1 MAAKGCEMEYLSFLL
16 TFFRDVWWLRRT
28 DDDSGLVNMDLAEA
42 VREGAAAG
50 ARWVESSIGQV
61 MEMIR
66 TLRYNVN
73 RWLALENMLLHLM
86 RPL

>member
-1 MAAKGCEMEYLSFLL
+1 VDA
-16 TFFRDVWWLRRT
+16 
-28 DDDSGLVNMDLAEA
+28 
-42 VREGAAAG
+42 
-50 ARWVESSIGQV
+50 SIGRV

-86 RPL
+86 RPI